1 MNTWYD
7 NANQSMSICLSEDVG
22 APELRNPRHS
32 ALRAESWLGRML
44 RRVLG

>member
-1 MNTWYD
+1 MNAWYETIG
-7 NANQSMSICLSEDVG
+7 QGMSMYLSEDVG

-32 ALRAESWLGRML
+32 AMSAKSWLGRML